1 MTELNPLTKEL
12 AETLKELRTRFD
24 NYQHLGPSMV
34 RVDAVLDRYDDLCKQ
49 PESPMIKTVSYDNIK
64 LRQKLFDAIE
74 SVFYT
79 SDYNKVHWRQRV
91 NIAVDE
97 ILMIIEDT

>member
-1 MTELNPLTKEL
+1 MELQTEEDYLYWLDNPTKL
-12 AETLKELRTRFD
+12 
-24 NYQHLGPSMV
+24 
-34 RVDAVLDRYDDLCKQ
+34 
-49 PESPMIKTVSYDNIK
+49 PEPEVSE

-79 SDYNKVHWRQRV
+79 SDYNKVHWRHRV

-97 ILMIIEDT
+97 ILTIIGET